1 MAIGRRAPQDLRD
14 RVGFA
19 RVDGLEHDLRL
30 AGLDARTYPML
41 VDDVEVRQ
49 QKPLVGRLPPEITR
63 PHEKAGADTSAEA
76 PANGSDRKRAI
87 ETSFPPLVGL
97 RPFSAEHRFEL
108 CFLGRRLLPQPL
120 QLLRRDFNA
129 SATKFHQ
136 TRAEDVN
143 ERAAAIVPLLEVPD
157 LRELPECARD
167 VESFRAWGRHVVPDV
182 AFDYVPVVQ
191 TERC

>member
-19 RVDGLEHDLRL
+19 GVDGLEHDLRL

-41 VDDVEVRQ
+41 IDDVVVRQ
-49 QKPLVGRLPPEITR
+49 QNPLFGWLPAEITR
-63 PHEKAGADTSAEA
+63 PHEEAGAYTPAEA
-76 PANGSDRKRAI
+76 LANGSDRKRAI

-97 RPFSAEHRFEL
+97 RPLSAEHRFEL

-129 SATKFHQ
+129 SATKLHQ
-136 TRAEDVN
+136 TRTKDVD
-143 ERAAAIVPLLEVPD
+143 ERPAAIV
-157 LRELPECARD
+157 
-167 VESFRAWGRHVVPDV
+167 
-182 AFDYVPVVQ
+182 
-191 TERC
+191 